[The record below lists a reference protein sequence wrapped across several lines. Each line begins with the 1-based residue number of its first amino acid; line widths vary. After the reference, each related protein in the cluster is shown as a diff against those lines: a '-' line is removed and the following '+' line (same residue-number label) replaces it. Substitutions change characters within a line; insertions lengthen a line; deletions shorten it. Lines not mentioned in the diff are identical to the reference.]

1 VGLSHGMHV
10 ERPDPRRGT
19 AADRA
24 WIVESCTRAFRADPI
39 VRWLFPDDIR
49 WPQRA
54 ALFFGFLFDIRLAG
68 GLVEVTSDRA
78 AAALW
83 TPPGGNRRG
92 PDWVSARWAEVAQR
106 LEAAELTRM
115 DLFEALMTGAHPAEP
130 HWYLGVLVTRPD
142 AQGGGRASALL
153 ARGLAR
159 ADADLVPAALETGTS
174 ANVAFYRRRGFEVR
188 TRRAL
193 PGGPD
198 VWLVE
203 RQPGGPHLSPSRTAP
218 A

>member
-1 VGLSHGMHV
+1 LTGRAWLGLAHGMRA
-10 ERPDPRRGT
+10 EAPPEPRPGT

-24 WIVESCTRAFRADPI
+24 WIVESCIRAFRADPI
-39 VRWLFPDDIR
+39 VRWLFPDEPR

-92 PDWVSARWAEVAQR
+92 AAWVAARWAEVAER
-106 LEAAELTRM
+106 LEPAELTRL
-115 DLFEALMTGAHPAEP
+115 DLFEALMTEAHPPEP

-142 AQGGGRASALL
+142 AQGSGRASSLL

-159 ADADLVPAALETGTS
+159 ADADRVPAALETGTS
-174 ANVAFYRRRGFEVR
+174 TNVAFYRRRGFQVR
-188 TRRAL
+188 ARRSL

-198 VWLVE
+198 VWLVA
-203 RQPGGPHLSPSRTAP
+203 RPPGAAP
-218 A
+218 P